1 MFAAIELLLIP
12 LFFLAMITLA
22 LAGTVL
28 WIWMLIDCATNEP
41 SEGSDKI
48 VWILVILFTHGL
60 GALIYL
66 LARRPERKR
75 LYGR

>member
-1 MFAAIELLLIP
+1 MIATLDMLFIP
-12 LFFLAMITLA
+12 LFFLLMISLGV
-22 LAGTVL
+22 AGTVL